1 MKLHVSRNARANIDE
16 ILWMIAAD
24 NPAAARSWLL
34 QLDAVLGRVASHP
47 WSGRRVP
54 EYGIEELREALHG
67 NYRVLYFVAESKL
80 VVICVIHGA
89 RKLRV
94 RKQIHAA
101 LSDE

>member
-1 MKLHVSRNARANIDE
+1 MKLHVSRNARANIDD
-16 ILWMIAAD
+16 IFWTIAAD
-24 NPAAARSWLL
+24 NPAAALLWLQ
-34 QLDAVLGRVASHP
+34 QLDVVFGRVAAHP
-47 WSGRRVP
+47 LSGRRVP

-67 NYRVLYFVAESKL
+67 NYRVLYFITESKL
-80 VVICVIHGA
+80 VVICVLHGA

>member
-1 MKLHVSRNARANIDE
+1 MKVHVSRNARANIDD
-16 ILWMIAAD
+16 IFWTIAAD
-24 NPAAARSWLL
+24 NPAAARTWLQ
-34 QLDAVLGRVASHP
+34 QLDAVLGRIALHP
-47 WSGRRVP
+47 LSGRRVP
-54 EYGIEELREALHG
+54 EYAIEELREALHG

-80 VVICVIHGA
+80 VVICVLHGA